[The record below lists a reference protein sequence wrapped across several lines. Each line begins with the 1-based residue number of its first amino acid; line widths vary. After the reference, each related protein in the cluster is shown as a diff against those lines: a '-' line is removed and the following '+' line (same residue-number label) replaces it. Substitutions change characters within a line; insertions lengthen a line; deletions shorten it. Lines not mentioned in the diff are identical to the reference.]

1 MSNIYAG
8 ISHESFRSSTYVQ
21 FMETKRKEKKRKIK
35 NFLRSLKFI
44 KNNKDFNLGPIIKI
58 DQNLDL
64 VKLNRKEVI

>member
-1 MSNIYAG
+1 MKTMK
-8 ISHESFRSSTYVQ
+8 E
-21 FMETKRKEKKRKIK
+21 EKKQMKII

-58 DQNLDL
+58 DQSFDL

>member
-8 ISHESFRSSTYVQ
+8 ISHESFRSGTYVQ
-21 FMETKRKEKKRKIK
+21 FMKTKREEKKIKIK

-44 KNNKDFNLGPIIKI
+44 KNDRDFNLGPIIKI
-58 DQNLDL
+58 DQSFDL